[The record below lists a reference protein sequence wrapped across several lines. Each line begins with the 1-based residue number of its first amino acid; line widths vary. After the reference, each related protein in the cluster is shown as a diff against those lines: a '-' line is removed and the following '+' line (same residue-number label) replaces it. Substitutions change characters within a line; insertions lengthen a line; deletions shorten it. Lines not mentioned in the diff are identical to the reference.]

1 MKAVHCIS
9 VLAIASL
16 GSGQTQDPKPH
27 NATAAVVR
35 AFDTHNIVLFGEAHG
50 CKQEYEW
57 LAQLVGSPEFA
68 SRVDDIVVELGNSLY
83 QKAVDNYIAGAEVPF
98 EQVERAWRDA
108 IGMINAPSPVHELL
122 FKAVREANQRR
133 RGQHQMRIV
142 LGGPPGDWDK
152 IKTRSDLTP
161 FLQRRDS
168 SYAQIVNKEVLARK
182 RRALLIMGSL
192 HFERLNGPGSI
203 ERELLS
209 SGASTYLVLFSTKV
223 YDDPAK
229 RFAAWPVPAIVE
241 LGNNWVGDMPAMP
254 PDFPGEPP
262 KLRDIAD
269 AVLVVSQNPSTLTVL
284 AMPRAELDGTL
295 YGKELERRMTIM
307 GRHLEIPDQP
317 ERPLGS
323 R

>member
-1 MKAVHCIS
+1 LKAVHCIS

-27 NATAAVVR
+27 NAIAAVVR

-57 LAQLVGSPEFA
+57 LDQLVGSPEFA

-122 FKAVREANQRR
+122 FKAVREANLRR

-142 LGGPPGDWDK
+142 LGGPPGDWYK
-152 IKTRSDLTP
+152 IKTRSDLKP

-168 SYAQIVNKEVLARK
+168 SYAQIVNKEVLTRK
-182 RRALLIMGSL
+182 RRGLLIMGSL
-192 HFERLNGPGSI
+192 HFERLNGPSSI

-241 LGNNWVGDMPAMP
+241 LGNNWVGNMPAMP

-262 KLRDIAD
+262 KLRDIAN
-269 AVLVVSQNPSTLTVL
+269 AVLVVSRNVSTLTVL
-284 AMPRAELDGTL
+284 AMPARNSTALSTAKSWNG
-295 YGKELERRMTIM
+295 G
-307 GRHLEIPDQP
+307 
-317 ERPLGS
+317 
-323 R
+323 